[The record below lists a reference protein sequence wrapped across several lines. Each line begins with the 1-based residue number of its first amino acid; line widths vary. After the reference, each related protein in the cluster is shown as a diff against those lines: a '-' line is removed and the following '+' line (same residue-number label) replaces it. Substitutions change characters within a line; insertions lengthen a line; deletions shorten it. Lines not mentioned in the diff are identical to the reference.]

1 MFEGS
6 IIESIVLSVG
16 VGSLVIGDTV
26 LTVIVGNLVY
36 ETITLTVGS
45 SCPIIGATVS
55 TIDSNGLVTRPLA
68 LVTSVQSYQ
77 FW

>member
-1 MFEGS
+1 VLEGS
-6 IIESIVLSVG
+6 IIEDIVLSVG

-26 LTVIVGNLVY
+26 LIVIFSNLVN

-45 SCPIIGATVS
+45 SCLVIGATVL

-68 LVTSVQSYQ
+68 LVTLVLSYQ